1 MCLIIWKPA
10 LKRMILSDFQFT
22 YIHLLYTGSVSGM
35 LFPTSQKETILVE
48 GSFDDLN
55 TGSYSEL
62 IQN

>member
-1 MCLIIWKPA
+1 
-10 LKRMILSDFQFT
+10 MILSDFQFT
-22 YIHLLYTGSVSGM
+22 YIHLLYTGSVSGV

-48 GSFDDLN
+48 GSFDGLN